1 MTPAHCA
8 PEAMSGHAGLQSAPP
23 ANTKSLSVL
32 S

>member
-23 ANTKSLSVL
+23 ANTKSL
-32 S
+32 